1 MIKLEF
7 FIKKSSVQQEEE
19 LIFLRFVI
27 ENKLFS
33 FPTGLS
39 VPEKA
44 WDKNRQE
51 MNKTFPNS
59 WLTNA
64 KLAIITKI
72 TQDYLLGKKS
82 FERENLGELKEEISN
97 VLKTLKQPE
106 EVYSYCMKNEII
118 EGH

>member
-1 MIKLEF
+1 M
-7 FIKKSSVQQEEE
+7 KK
-19 LIFLRFVI
+19 
-27 ENKLFS
+27 
-33 FPTGLS
+33 
-39 VPEKA
+39 
-44 WDKNRQE
+44 
-51 MNKTFPNS
+51 
-59 WLTNA
+59 
-64 KLAIITKI
+64 